1 LKNIVK
7 GLAEYYNR
15 SYPNRVNQ
23 TVSEVEDITS
33 GWETELYA
41 FRVEFEE
48 GGRLIT
54 EERVARLYTGKYAA
68 GKAAKEFEVMSRL
81 SEAGYPVPDVYNLDT
96 EGAALGKPFV
106 IMERIKGGTVEDAL
120 RDCGEAERE
129 RLLGV
134 LLELFVD
141 LHNLDAKKVFPGN
154 EIRTTAGYVE
164 GVIYRYRRGIV
175 DSGIPWMEPLIDW
188 LYARRAAITPY
199 GVSVLHRDFHP
210 LNVMLRED
218 GSPAV
223 IDWGACSVGDYR
235 YDLAW
240 TMLLS
245 STFGDPAS
253 RDIILDG
260 YRAVSLREVEDIEFF
275 EVMAILRRLTDL
287 TVSLRSGAEEM
298 GMRSGAVEM
307 MRAAK
312 GHIQGVYDLL
322 IARTGLRL
330 PEFEELLDSL

>member
-1 LKNIVK
+1 MSGISK

-15 SYPNRVNQ
+15 HHPDRKNLAIRDVR
-23 TVSEVEDITS
+23 EITS

-48 GGRLIT
+48 GGRLIR
-54 EERVARLYTGKYAA
+54 EERVARLYPGKYAA
-68 GKAAKEFEVMSRL
+68 GKAAKEFGVMSRL
-81 SEAGYPVPDVYNLDT
+81 SEAGYPVPDVYDLDT

-106 IMERIKGGTVEDAL
+106 VMERIKGGTVEDEL
-120 RDCGEAERE
+120 GGCGEAGRE

-134 LLELFVD
+134 LLKLFVD
-141 LHNLDAKKVFPGN
+141 LHNLDAEKVFPDT

-164 GVIYRYRRGIV
+164 GVIDRYRRGIA
-175 DSGIPWMEPLIDW
+175 DNGIPWMEPLIDW
-188 LYARRAAITPY
+188 LDAHRAAITPAD
-199 GVSVLHRDFHP
+199 VSVLHRDFHP

-218 GSPAV
+218 GSPVV
-223 IDWGACSVGDYR
+223 IDWGASSVGDYR
-235 YDLAW
+235 DDLAW

-253 RDIILDG
+253 REIILDG
-260 YRAVSLREVEDIEFF
+260 YRAVSRREAEDIEFF

-298 GMRSGAVEM
+298 GMRPGAVEM